1 MLLFNRLTIVAFLAF
16 TAVYIIGLFLNVME
30 VDAAQYA
37 SISSEMADDG
47 SWLQVMHRHQNYLD
61 KPPLLFWLSAGMFKL
76 FGVSNF
82 TYKLPSFLFTLLG
95 VYATFRLGKKLYNQ
109 QIGLVAALMLYG
121 CQAWYLFNNDVRT
134 DTLLAACVITA
145 VWQLYEYIEDRKFFN
160 FILGFVFIAL
170 GMLAKGPLG
179 IIIPAMALGPY
190 LLYKRDFKMLFN
202 PLWVIGIAIIG
213 LLLAPMVWGLYKQYG
228 NKGPLFFFW
237 TQSFGRITGENV
249 WKNDAGALFFVHTFL
264 WAFAPFSLLAYIGWG
279 NSIINLIKLKL
290 RRIPT
295 PLSLGEGGM
304 GGEAMLVLS
313 GFTLPFIALSMS
325 HYKLP
330 HYIYVV
336 APFAALL
343 AASYVVN
350 LVVKWQNVFAYIHLV
365 VVVAALGLVG
375 LFCLW
380 YFPLQSIVL
389 WGIISLSIVAIIW
402 LIVKGKGLVKT
413 LFPALFAVA
422 LFNLVMN
429 AHIYP
434 NLLQYHSTSV
444 MAAYVNEHNIPKEK
458 LFYYQRIGHAFEF
471 YTRMIVP
478 QATIESIKESP
489 TDMWIVTDAEGLN
502 ELMGNGISL
511 HEKIPFNH
519 YHIVMLTGKF
529 LHPAT
534 RNETLEKRYLLH
546 FAHN

>member
-1 MLLFNRLTIVAFLAF
+1 MQFSRLAILAFVAF
-16 TAVYIIGLFLNVME
+16 TMVYIIGLFLNVME

-37 SISSEMADDG
+37 SISREMADDE

-61 KPPLLFWLSAGMFKL
+61 KPPLLFWLSAAMFKL

-82 TYKLPSFLFTLLG
+82 AYKLPSFLFTLLG
-95 VYATFRLGKKLYNQ
+95 VFATFRLGKKLYNQ
-109 QIGLVAALMLYG
+109 QTGLVAALMLYG

-134 DTLLAACVITA
+134 DTILAASVIAA
-145 VWQLYEYIEDRKFFN
+145 VWQLHEYMEELKFSN
-160 FILGFVFIAL
+160 FILGFVFVAL

-179 IIIPAMALGPY
+179 IMIPAMALGPY

-202 PLWVIGIAIIG
+202 PLWVIGIAIVG
-213 LLLAPMVWGLYKQYG
+213 LLLTPMVWGLYKQYG
-228 NKGPLFFFW
+228 NEGPLFFFW

-264 WAFAPFSLLAYIGWG
+264 WAFLPFSLLAYVGWG
-279 NSIINLIKLKL
+279 KKIIQILKSKAAL
-290 RRIPT
+290 LYVPDV
-295 PLSLGEGGM
+295 
-304 GGEAMLVLS
+304 LVLS
-313 GFTLPFIALSMS
+313 GFTLPFIALSLS

-343 AASYVVN
+343 AASYIRS
-350 LVVKWQNVFAYIHLV
+350 LTLKWQNIFAYIHLL
-365 VVVAALGLVG
+365 VVASALGLVG
-375 LFCLW
+375 VFCLW
-380 YFPLQSIVL
+380 YFPLQSIIL
-389 WGIISLSIVAIIW
+389 WAVIALFIVFILW

-413 LFPALFAVA
+413 LFPALFAVS

-429 AHIYP
+429 IHIYA

-444 MAAYVNEHNIPKEK
+444 MAEYVNEHNIPKDK
-458 LFYYQRIGHAFEF
+458 LFYYKRIGHAFEF

-478 QATIESIKESP
+478 QATIESIKQSHA
-489 TDMWIVTDAEGLN
+489 DMWIVTDAEGLN
-502 ELMGNGISL
+502 ELTENGIIAA
-511 HEKIPFNH
+511 ETVPFNH

-529 LHPAT
+529 LNPAT
-534 RNETLEKRYLLH
+534 RNEMLEKRYLLR
-546 FAHN
+546 FTPLAH